1 MNMRDTACLV
11 ETHNLFT
18 SCTKHHELQSERGTS
33 CVPNLVA
40 QNPCTMVKIQ
50 FKMYNLVLSVQGAAV
65 TIQIEE
71 IEKFFSA
78 ARLVAGSWN
87 NQVATIDE
95 NW

>member
-1 MNMRDTACLV
+1 
-11 ETHNLFT
+11 
-18 SCTKHHELQSERGTS
+18 
-33 CVPNLVA
+33 
-40 QNPCTMVKIQ
+40 MVKIQ
-50 FKMYNLVLSVQGAAV
+50 FKMYNLVHPVQGAAV

-78 ARLVAGSWN
+78 ARLVARSWN